1 MRKRNSQQ
9 PVLHYLFELGIF
21 LKFLNGLLEVV
32 GGVFL
37 FLSTPQSLSK
47 LAAKLLTNELL
58 EDPRDLVANTLLH
71 AAQRLSANA
80 QVFASVY
87 LLVHGIVKVGLVIA
101 LWKKKLRA
109 SRRGN
114 RPGSLHSVSGVPL
127 LPLGVTLS
135 GIPDRCGCGYPPA
148 LWSEYERVAQ
158 AQRTQP

>member
-58 EDPRDLVANTLLH
+58 EDPRGLVANTLLH

-87 LLVHGIVKVGLVIA
+87 LLVHGIVKVGLVI
-101 LWKKKLRA
+101 
-109 SRRGN
+109 
-114 RPGSLHSVSGVPL
+114 GV
-127 LPLGVTLS
+127 VEKEAA
-135 GIPDRCGCGYPPA
+135 GIPSRESSGFSSPCIRCTFSSSRGHSFRY
-148 LWSEYERVAQ
+148 S
-158 AQRTQP
+158 